1 VDELA
6 AIITF
11 APPQHDASD
20 DTRLRIA
27 AGRIQIGLCHNRD
40 FLLKHMLMPKSID
53 HPELHPS
60 RKRVIS
66 VSGNVD
72 SHA

>member
-11 APPQHDASD
+11 APPQDDAID

-27 AGRIQIGLCHNRD
+27 AGRIQMVRCHNRD
-40 FLLKHMLMPKSID
+40 FLHKHMLMPKSID
-53 HPELHPS
+53 QPELHPS
-60 RKRVIS
+60 WKRVIS
-66 VSGNVD
+66 VSGKVD
-72 SHA
+72 FHA